1 MSRKKKQ
8 KVTEQSEKSADKQL
22 AEVQKRSRVII
33 PDASEAEPG
42 SITID
47 VGGLIVIGV
56 GILCIIIFGLKV
68 MRVW

>member
-33 PDASEAEPG
+33 HDDSEAEPG

-56 GILCIIIFGLKV
+56 GILYIIIFGLKV